1 MSSVTLSSAVR
12 ANPRLVSSSLDKMTC
27 NAQGITVVDIYPS
40 VLSALTAKG
49 APVSVA
55 ESVRVFVQAARCSRR
70 AQRLSTEDNG
80 DRVQHR
86 PAASPGPAVTT
97 GVRSSNS
104 PVEKEKSAANE
115 DSYLNCFNVG
125 IAMSLHT
132 VLLSRNRIS
141 SLLGIVQFRHC
152 VCLSLLGN
160 RIRTIEDCEPLAM
173 LPDLQYLSL
182 EYNPV
187 TRLPHYRAHLLRICS
202 WPQELSPST
211 CRLRKLDSAAVTTAE
226 LKHAALCLLRESA
239 LLPELLYRMQLL
251 AFLVDIENRQRLH
264 RELRLR
270 GHVLHDLGEQAS
282 VELLLERGVAHA
294 LSRVGVAGAAHM
306 ARQLVRD
313 HRRLCATSPSPSE
326 NSSAHLARA
335 QAPHAHTHT
344 GVTEEKGVCEAVDE
358 KSGRAAD
365 VRTTRVTNFASDTI
379 DPSEIASVST
389 VSSCSLLSSTSSSGA
404 SVLQSL
410 SHLLASKELDWSRRS
425 LRRADAT
432 EAAATCKAWSKD
444 AFRQTIVSLDIRL
457 CTLLL
462 RISSVSGQTLTSHD
476 VDRLCG
482 VWLHAVSHCT
492 PAEAAEVNATGPRRL
507 VVEFGAV
514 ATERKSTKRRG
525 ALEGQVAM
533 KQREASLSTVVTGRT
548 PMGTVAPVETSIK
561 DALEKESRSLSS
573 TSPSP
578 PQLEHRDAHDV
589 TRDCTQISMTSLS
602 SDAALLPRDAVPLP
616 TTRSRADPTQPSMP
630 NRETTGSTDAR
641 AALHAIAQDSASL
654 KASARAETIYAFEAL
669 ARGRCKRR
677 AFQQWC
683 SALRQRWQTRIATAY
698 IREKVSDGAAA
709 NIRSPSWG
717 GLLAQVT
724 YVERKRGFFTVWRR
738 RAQLHRDCRTQRLR
752 RVWNLLREKAA
763 ASSILRVRCEQASAL
778 VAQHMRDAAFR
789 TWKSKAEKR
798 ASERCTAARR
808 RIFAEEPHSTDAF
821 LALASLT
828 PVMAHLAA
836 RTPSPRITVLRRTL
850 ADALTP
856 RRKTCT
862 TAVEAPSVTSV
873 PDEVLSDTPAAAAA
887 SPAIMSVWRHVAA
900 LERRA
905 CSPHASAS
913 VSDKEVQHGRY
924 VCSSSDEEAGLSAVG
939 ASPTPGV
946 SVSSDTATPFVGVTS
961 PEWVQQPQPLCG
973 AARAGALLSGPSGEL
988 SPPPAMRM
996 LFSPEPRGQNAGL
1009 SGCSHTVD
1017 AATVQPRALQ
1027 PSPAQLPLAR
1037 AHARSSAVVLVPPVK
1052 STSYRFYGSSKPSRL
1067 PSTAAARR
1075 AIVQSSST
1083 TEVEAAPGDVDSPYP
1098 AADVEALVERA
1109 RQLEID
1115 RDHLIETLR
1124 SLHLS
1129 QQKHCTQERPQP
1141 LHAASTADSVLLPSS
1156 APPAPSFTVAE
1167 QLEGRCASLEKE
1179 VHRLEKF
1186 VVALQDERHQLL
1198 DNMKRSMFRYRA

>member
-12 ANPRLVSSSLDKMTC
+12 ANPRLVSSSLEKMTC

-55 ESVRVFVQAARCSRR
+55 ESARVYVQAARCSRR
-70 AQRLSTEDNG
+70 AQRLSTEG
-80 DRVQHR
+80 DGDCVQHKH
-86 PAASPGPAVTT
+86 ATSPGPAVTT
-97 GVRSSNS
+97 GVGSSNS
-104 PVEKEKSAANE
+104 PVGQKKTAANE
-115 DSYLNCFNVG
+115 DSHLNCFNVG

-239 LLPELLYRMQLL
+239 VLPELLYRMQLL

-270 GHVLHDLGEQAS
+270 GHVLHDLSEHAS
-282 VELLLERGVAHA
+282 MELLLERGVAHA
-294 LSRVGVAGAAHM
+294 LSRVGIAGAAHM

-313 HRRLCATSPSPSE
+313 HRCLRTTSLPLSKH
-326 NSSAHLARA
+326 NSAHPAPA

-344 GVTEEKGVCEAVDE
+344 SVTVDKGVCEAVDE
-358 KSGRAAD
+358 KSGGVAD
-365 VRTTRVTNFASDTI
+365 LTTTRVTNFASDTI

-389 VSSCSLLSSTSSSGA
+389 VSSCSLFSSTSSSGA

-432 EAAATCKAWSKD
+432 EVADTCQAWSKD
-444 AFRQTIVSLDIRL
+444 AFRQTIVSLDVRL

-462 RISSVSGQTLTSHD
+462 RISSAAGQTLTSHD

-482 VWLHAVSHCT
+482 VWLHAVAHCT
-492 PAEAAEVNATGPRRL
+492 PAEAAEVNATGRRRL
-507 VVEFGAV
+507 VVEVGA
-514 ATERKSTKRRG
+514 AAAERKSTKRRG
-525 ALEGQVAM
+525 AAEGQVAL
-533 KQREASLSTVVTGRT
+533 KQRESSLGTAVTGRI

-561 DALEKESRSLSS
+561 DALGKESRRLSS

-578 PQLEHRDAHDV
+578 PQLEHRDAEDV
-589 TRDCTQISMTSLS
+589 TMDSTTISMTSLS

-616 TTRSRADPTQPSMP
+616 TTRSRTDPTQPSVP
-630 NRETTGSTDAR
+630 GREATGSTAAR
-641 AALHAIAQDSASL
+641 AALGAIAHDSAYL
-654 KASARAETIYAFEAL
+654 KTSACAESIHAFEAL
-669 ARGRCKRR
+669 ARGRYKRR

-683 SALRQRWQTRIATAY
+683 SALRHRWQTRIVAAY

-709 NIRSPSWG
+709 SIRSPSWG

-738 RAQLHRDCRTQRLR
+738 RAQLHCDCRTRRLR
-752 RVWNLLREKAA
+752 RLWNLWREKAA
-763 ASSILRVRCEQASAL
+763 VLSVLRVRCEQTSAL
-778 VAQHMRDAAFR
+778 VAQHMRDVAFR

-798 ASERCTAARR
+798 ASERCTAAQR
-808 RIFAEEPHSTDAF
+808 RIFAEGPHSTDTF
-821 LALASLT
+821 RALASPT

-836 RTPSPRITVLRRTL
+836 RTPSPRTTVMCRTL

-856 RRKTCT
+856 RRETCT
-862 TAVEAPSVTSV
+862 TAVEVPSVTSV
-873 PDEVLSDTPAAAAA
+873 PDEILSDTSAAVAVN
-887 SPAIMSVWRHVAA
+887 PVIMSVWRHVAA

-905 CSPHASAS
+905 CPSHASAS
-913 VSDKEVQHGRY
+913 VSDNEEQHDCCAR
-924 VCSSSDEEAGLSAVG
+924 SSSDEEAGLSAVG
-939 ASPTPGV
+939 ASPSPGV
-946 SVSSDTATPFVGVTS
+946 SVASGTATPFVGVTS
-961 PEWVQQPQPLCG
+961 PEWVQQPQPLCD
-973 AARAGALLSGPSGEL
+973 AARAQAQLSGPSGEL

-996 LFSPEPRGQNAGL
+996 LFSPESRSQSAGL
-1009 SGCSHTVD
+1009 NGCSHTG
-1017 AATVQPRALQ
+1017 AATVQLRALQ
-1027 PSPAQLPLAR
+1027 PSPAQFPLAR
-1037 AHARSSAVVLVPPVK
+1037 AHARPSTVVLVPSVK
-1052 STSYRFYGSSKPSRL
+1052 STTCRFYGSSKPSCL
-1067 PSTAAARR
+1067 PSITAARR
-1075 AIVQSSST
+1075 AIVQSLST
-1083 TEVEAAPGDVDSPYP
+1083 TEVAAAPGDVDSPYP

-1109 RQLEID
+1109 KQLEID
-1115 RDHLIETLR
+1115 RDYLIETLR

-1141 LHAASTADSVLLPSS
+1141 PHAASTADSVLLPSS
-1156 APPAPSFTVAE
+1156 APLAPSFAVAE

-1198 DNMKRSMFRYRA
+1198 ENMKRSMFRYRA